1 MVAHE
6 GNGRNSQLQQIVMRT
21 SFRFILI
28 LGVLAACARSTSM
41 SASPQEKTV
50 LRVENQGFAD
60 MNIFV
65 LPEGSTRIRL
75 GTATGKSVEHFTLPQ
90 NVVPR
95 GVRPLRFIAAPIA
108 TPRGDVSDEIL
119 VTPGD
124 TVVLIIPPS

>member
-1 MVAHE
+1 MVAQD
-6 GNGRNSQLQQIVMRT
+6 GIGRNSQLQQITMRA
-21 SFRFILI
+21 SLRLFVL
-28 LGVLAACARSTSM
+28 VVALAACARSTAM
-41 SASPQEKTV
+41 SGDLPEKTI
-50 LRVENQGFAD
+50 LRVENQGFDD

-65 LPEGSTRIRL
+65 LPEGSTRLRL
-75 GTATGKSVEHFTLPQ
+75 GTATGKSVQHFTLPQ

-124 TVVLIIPPS
+124 TVVLIIPPV

>member
-1 MVAHE
+1 
-6 GNGRNSQLQQIVMRT
+6 
-21 SFRFILI
+21 
-28 LGVLAACARSTSM
+28 M
-41 SASPQEKTV
+41 SGSSPEKTV
-50 LRVENQGFAD
+50 LRVENQRFDD

-75 GTATGKSVEHFTLPQ
+75 GTAIGKTTQHFTLPQ

-108 TPRGDVSDEIL
+108 TPQGEVSDEIL

-124 TVVLIIPPS
+124 TVVLIIP